1 MLTGIGIALMVAM
14 MGGMMLIGHK
24 KAGGG
29 HEKHAKS
36 EASASRGPVE
46 VSSAPVQGAEAG
58 SDSHQH

>member
-29 HEKHAKS
+29 HQKHAKS
-36 EASASRGPVE
+36 EASAPHASVE
-46 VSSAPVQGAEAG
+46 VSSAPVQGAQAG
-58 SDSHQH
+58 FDSHQH

>member
-1 MLTGIGIALMVAM
+1 MLTGIGIALMVVM
-14 MGGMMLIGHK
+14 MGGMLLHGRKML
-24 KAGGG
+24 GGG

-36 EASASRGPVE
+36 VATAPRVPVE

>member
-36 EASASRGPVE
+36 EASAPRVPVG
-46 VSSAPVQGAEAG
+46 VSSAPVHGADAG
-58 SDSHQH
+58 PGSHQH